1 MPLARR
7 SAAAERDLQDLAF
20 YIAFRDRRPA
30 AADQIV
36 DELIAQA
43 ERLAEL
49 SSTTVLGTAA
59 PEIGEGVR
67 LFPLKRWVILF
78 RYEPHGID
86 VLRFADGSQDY
97 LSWKL
102 S

>member
-1 MPLARR
+1 MPRARR
-7 SAAAERDLQDLAF
+7 SEAAERDLQE
-20 YIAFRDRRPA
+20 IAFQIAVRDHRPLVA
-30 AADQIV
+30 ERIV
-36 DELIAQA
+36 DELTAQA
-43 ERLAEL
+43 ERLAQL
-49 SSTTVLGTAA
+49 SKTSILGTAD

-67 LFPLKRWVILF
+67 LFPYKRWGLLF

-86 VLRFADGSQDY
+86 VLRIVDGSQDY